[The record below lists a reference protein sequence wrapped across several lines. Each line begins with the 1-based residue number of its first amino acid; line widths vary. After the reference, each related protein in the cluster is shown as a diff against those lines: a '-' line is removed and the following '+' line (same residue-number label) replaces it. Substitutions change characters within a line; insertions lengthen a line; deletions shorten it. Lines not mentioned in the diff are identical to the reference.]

1 MSLDKLSV
9 KFKEGYY
16 QNVPGNI
23 YHNQWDFASSTLL
36 RKLIKES
43 PAKVVEWSNNEEP
56 PKPSAIFGSLY
67 HKLLLEP
74 DTSHEEYLIQPPC
87 EAIQKNRK
95 RCPYPASICY
105 RGIWYCKKHGTG
117 APPHSGPTPIKPDE
131 YKKATMMVDRTMQ
144 HTRIQEIL
152 SSKGTM
158 KELSGQIEMFGLE
171 MKVRF
176 DCINLSPHRTIIDFK
191 TCIDNSPES
200 FKWDSYRYKYWHQA
214 YVYMEASKKL
224 FGNNTISNYFICAI
238 EKEPPFSIAFY
249 KLNPGDIENAGYEL
263 TSVKYLKDK
272 NPKRYNSP

>member
-1 MSLDKLSV
+1 
-9 KFKEGYY
+9 
-16 QNVPGNI
+16 
-23 YHNQWDFASSTLL
+23 
-36 RKLIKES
+36 
-43 PAKVVEWSNNEEP
+43 
-56 PKPSAIFGSLY
+56 
-67 HKLLLEP
+67 
-74 DTSHEEYLIQPPC
+74 
-87 EAIQKNRK
+87 
-95 RCPYPASICY
+95 
-105 RGIWYCKKHGTG
+105 
-117 APPHSGPTPIKPDE
+117 
-131 YKKATMMVDRTMQ
+131 
-144 HTRIQEIL
+144 
-152 SSKGTM
+152 M

-263 TSVKYLKDK
+263 LKPNGPVDIWRECLASKKFPDHPEVMYLNLPYKK
-272 NPKRYNSP
+272 GE